1 MDRAEVLYLDKL
13 LEADLSEYRL
23 YNMKNEEDL
32 EYFLKYFKR
41 INPLIEERGLKIEE
55 ELKKKLGIG
64 ICKDK

>member
-1 MDRAEVLYLDKL
+1 
-13 LEADLSEYRL
+13 
-23 YNMKNEEDL
+23 MKNEEDL